1 MQKIVIAS
9 VITLIVIAGVTDQA
23 FPMGKRPPAKKY
35 FVERYPQ
42 DSEAIGRVVRVD
54 TGRPAI
60 IISTEEYKSLIL
72 IVDLKTKLLKDGK
85 NIKLSEIKKGNLVK
99 VDYEIVYKDK
109 NIAKSIN
116 VESSS
121 MFEPKRKR

>member
-1 MQKIVIAS
+1 MRKIVIVS

-23 FPMGKRPPAKKY
+23 FSMGKKPPARKH
-35 FVERYPQ
+35 FVEKYTQ
-42 DSEAIGRVVRVD
+42 SSQAAGRVTRVD

-60 IISTEEYKSLIL
+60 TISTEGYKSLIL
-72 IVDLKTKLLKDGK
+72 IVNSETKLLKDGK
-85 NIKLSEIKKGNLVK
+85 NIKLSEIKRGNLVK

-109 NIAKSIN
+109 SIAKFIN
-116 VESSS
+116 VESGS